1 MIYAKKEI
9 LFTMEELKKRRND
22 RRREIPV
29 VPRRTRFPKI
39 IKLNEEIITPKDQMR
54 YLGVILYKT
63 KVYINHLNA
72 IKEKVE
78 TVAAKMAGPKRRKYG
93 NMARDTMKNVYDR
106 VVKPA
111 ILYGFET
118 WGRTDK
124 RATSNRRSSSSTNR
138 SRSKSMA
145 TRPAEAGAKIHVLA
159 MGKTV
164 EIEFVGDRAERDR
177 KTHSEAIQGTV
188 RILEEHG
195 DMNAVIKTDSRA
207 TIWQLENDETKIRP
221 VAEVQKV
228 LRERAAKGIKT
239 EISWEKKA
247 YHNGINKGRQT
258 SQGCQ

>member
-72 IKEKVE
+72 IKGKVE

-118 WGRTDK
+118 WGRYALILINGAYKT
-124 RATSNRRSSSSTNR
+124 APTS
-138 SRSKSMA
+138 A
-145 TRPAEAGAKIHVLA
+145 LQVIAGVVPLPIEAEA
-159 MGKTV
+159 
-164 EIEFVGDRAERDR
+164 RAWPPGPPR
-177 KTHSEAIQGTV
+177 
-188 RILEEHG
+188 LE
-195 DMNAVIKTDSRA
+195 
-207 TIWQLENDETKIRP
+207 
-221 VAEVQKV
+221 QKYMYWP
-228 LRERAAKGIKT
+228 
-239 EISWEKKA
+239 WEKPWRS
-247 YHNGINKGRQT
+247 NSLETEQNEIGRHIAKVWTDARKKQERVYSLAGET
-258 SQGCQ
+258 ARRKRHASG